1 MTQELVFAALA
12 YPEVDPIAIS
22 LGPIAI
28 RWYSLAYIFG
38 ILAGWRYSR
47 WLCFQAPRQLRPIAM
62 DDFIVWATLGIIL
75 GGRIGYVLFYNFTYF
90 LYNPLEIF
98 AVWQGGMSFH
108 GGLIGVITAM
118 VLFARKE
125 NVHFLTLADIV
136 ACATPIGLFFGRL
149 ANFINGELFG
159 RVTTAEIGMVF
170 PNGGPLPR
178 HPSQLYEAGL
188 EGITLFLILFLV
200 ARVGGLRR
208 RGLTAGLFLVGYGLS
223 RTIVELFREPDAHIG
238 FLFGEVTMGQLLS
251 LPMILIGLSVAF
263 YALRQP
269 PQAIGPEHKPEDIS
283 PKEAE
288 KAAKKKSPQ
297 KNNGPKKNGSK
308 GK

>member
-1 MTQELVFAALA
+1 MTQELVFAALT
-12 YPEVDPIAIS
+12 YPEIDPIAIS
-22 LGPIAI
+22 LGPLAI

-38 ILAGWRYSR
+38 IILGWRYCR

-75 GGRIGYVLFYNFTYF
+75 GGRLGYVLFYNFTYF

-108 GGLIGVITAM
+108 GGLLGVITAM

-125 NVHFLTLADIV
+125 KVHFLALADII

-188 EGITLFLILFLV
+188 EGLTLLLILYLV
-200 ARVGGLRR
+200 ARTAGLRR

-223 RTIVELFREPDAHIG
+223 RTIVEFFREPDAHIG
-238 FLFGEVTMGQLLS
+238 FLFAEITIGQLLS
-251 LPMILIGLSVAF
+251 SPMILVGIGLVVLAF
-263 YALRQP
+263 RQP
-269 PQAIGPEHKPEDIS
+269 LQTTGPAFKPEDIS
-283 PKEAE
+283 PKEAD
-288 KAAKKKSPQ
+288 KAAKKKASS
-297 KNNGPKKNGSK
+297 NKK
-308 GK
+308 

>member
-1 MTQELVFAALA
+1 MTQELVFAALT
-12 YPEVDPIAIS
+12 YPEIDPIAIS
-22 LGPIAI
+22 LGPLAI

-38 ILAGWRYSR
+38 IILGWRYCR

-75 GGRIGYVLFYNFTYF
+75 GGRLGYVLFYNFTYF

-108 GGLIGVITAM
+108 GGLLGVITAM

-125 NVHFLTLADIV
+125 KVHFLALADII

-188 EGITLFLILFLV
+188 EGLTLLLILYLV
-200 ARVGGLRR
+200 ARAGGLRR

-223 RTIVELFREPDAHIG
+223 RTIVEFFREPDAHIG
-238 FLFGEVTMGQLLS
+238 FLFAEITIGQLLS
-251 LPMILIGLSVAF
+251 SPMILIGIGLVAF
-263 YALRQP
+263 ALRQP
-269 PQAIGPEHKPEDIS
+269 FQPTGPEFKPEDIS
-283 PKEAE
+283 PKEAD
-288 KAAKKKSPQ
+288 KAAKKKASS
-297 KNNGPKKNGSK
+297 NKK
-308 GK
+308 